1 MREDLLRSPKLFVDE
16 TTAPVLDPGR
26 GRTKTGYF
34 WVLARDDRPWRGRA
48 PPAVVYSYAPGRG
61 GEHAIA
67 LLRGYAGVLQTDAG
81 LCPRAVRSADPGAAY
96 GKLAD
101 PKRVG
106 GPVTLAS
113 CWAHWR
119 RQWFDIAKSPPAP
132 IAAEVLQRI
141 AELYRIEA
149 EIRGPDA
156 DERRAVRQQ
165 KSKPLIA
172 ALRGWL
178 ETTLRQVPSGSSIA
192 QAIRCG
198 FNQGDG
204 LLRFLD
210 GGRIEIDS
218 NTVERS
224 MRPVALNR
232 KNALFAGSDEGRK
245 TGQCS
250 PR

>member
-1 MREDLLRSPKLFVDE
+1 M
-16 TTAPVLDPGR
+16 R
-26 GRTKTGYF
+26 GRSC
-34 WVLARDDRPWRGRA
+34 RG
-48 PPAVVYSYAPGRG
+48 P
-61 GEHAIA
+61 
-67 LLRGYAGVLQTDAG
+67 
-81 LCPRAVRSADPGAAY
+81 AY

-106 GPVTLAS
+106 GPVTLAY

-141 AELYRIEA
+141 AELYQIEA
-149 EIRGPDA
+149 EIRGQDA

-172 ALRGWL
+172 ALRGSL
-178 ETTLRQVPSGSSIA
+178 EKTLRQVPSGSSIA
-192 QAIRCG
+192 QAIRYGSINGRGCCA
-198 FNQGDG
+198 FSTTAASRSTPIPSSEACAR
-204 LLRFLD
+204 LLSTEKTHF
-210 GGRIEIDS
+210 S
-218 NTVERS
+218 
-224 MRPVALNR
+224 PVR
-232 KNALFAGSDEGRK
+232 MKGRK